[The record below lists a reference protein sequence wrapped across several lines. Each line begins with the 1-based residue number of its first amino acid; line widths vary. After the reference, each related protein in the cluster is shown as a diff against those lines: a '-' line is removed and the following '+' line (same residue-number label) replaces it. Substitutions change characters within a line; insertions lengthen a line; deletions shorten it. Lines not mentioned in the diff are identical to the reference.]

1 MTTAES
7 ADVGDPIDDGIHL
20 PDQRSVSVI
29 EAPKD
34 PDAPSPTSS
43 GQMLGVPGATALII
57 GGVIGTGVFTLPSA
71 LAPFGMLAI
80 VALLIVTVGAICVG
94 LLFAKLARRIPRAGG
109 PYAYPHE
116 VFGDF
121 AGFTSAWSFWM
132 TTAIGNAGI
141 VVSWVFYVNAMFGWS
156 SSSNLRDIGIAMIG
170 LWIPVVINLIGL
182 DHVRRF
188 QIATVI
194 VKLIPLAFM
203 ATVGLA
209 IAISRWQF
217 PATNPTGE
225 SPWFA
230 ITSAAA
236 LVLFIYIGV
245 EDASSGAARVRD
257 PKRKVP
263 QATVIGTL
271 ACAALYVLSIIAVFG
286 LVSPSALEGTGAPF
300 SLAFES
306 IFSFQGAGSLI
317 AFFAVVSGL
326 GSLNGLTLLVSEVPR
341 AAAADR
347 IFPRVFTK
355 LTKRDAPWVG
365 LIISTVLASVLVFVS
380 YWGNSGIQVF
390 TTLILLTGVTT
401 AVPYFLSAMA
411 AVYLLLSQR
420 TRPHWRRFITDLIIS
435 LAAGAFAI
443 WAIAGSGAT
452 AVEMSFLLILVGYVF
467 YVFDRARRARNG
479 EKLSAN

>member
-1 MTTAES
+1 MGSADGSQLVDPPES
-7 ADVGDPIDDGIHL
+7 ATVPAQRDV
-20 PDQRSVSVI
+20 STI

-34 PDAPSPTSS
+34 PTAPTPTRS

-71 LAPFGMLAI
+71 LAPYGMLAI
-80 VALLIVTVGAICVG
+80 VALLIVTLGAICVG
-94 LLFAKLARRIPRAGG
+94 LLFSKLARRIPRAGG
-109 PYAYPHE
+109 PYSYPHE

-121 AGFTSAWSFWM
+121 AGFTAAWSFWM

-141 VVSWVFYVNAMFGWS
+141 VVSWVFYVDVMFGFGDTN
-156 SSSNLRDIGIAMIG
+156 NLRDIGIALIG
-170 LWIPVVINLIGL
+170 LWIPVAINLIGL
-182 DHVRRF
+182 DSVRRF
-188 QIATVI
+188 QMLTVI
-194 VKLIPLAFM
+194 LKLVPLVFM

-209 IAISRWQF
+209 VAITRWEF
-217 PATNPTGE
+217 PAMNPTGE
-225 SPWFA
+225 TPWFA
-230 ITSAAA
+230 ITAAAA

-257 PKRKVP
+257 PKRNVP
-263 QATVIGTL
+263 RATVIGTL
-271 ACAALYVLSIIAVFG
+271 TCAALYVFSIVAVFG
-286 LVSPSALEGTGAPF
+286 LVSPDALESTGAPF

-306 IFSFQGAGSLI
+306 IFSFQGAGALI

-341 AAAADR
+341 AAAADQL
-347 IFPRVFTK
+347 FPRFFTK

-365 LIISTVLASVLVFVS
+365 LVISTAIASILVIVS
-380 YWGNSGIQVF
+380 YWGQSGLSVF

-411 AVYLLLSQR
+411 GVYLLASQK
-420 TRPHWRRFITDLIIS
+420 TRPHWGRFTIDMTIS
-435 LAAGAFAI
+435 LAAGAFAL

-452 AVEMSFLLILVGYVF
+452 AVEISFLLILAGYVI
-467 YVFDRARRARNG
+467 YVFDRARRSKSG
-479 EKLSAN
+479 EKLSSS